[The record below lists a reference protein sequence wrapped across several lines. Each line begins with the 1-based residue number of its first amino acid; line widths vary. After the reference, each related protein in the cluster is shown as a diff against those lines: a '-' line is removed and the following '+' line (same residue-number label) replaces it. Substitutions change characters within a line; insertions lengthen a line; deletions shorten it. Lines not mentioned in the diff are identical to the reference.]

1 MDPSVPLYHDRII
14 VAHQKRSSYEP
25 PAIIRYDDRRG
36 EAVGSPGAVDFQG
49 QERIVQVPGPE
60 RIVYTEKVVEKVVEV
75 PGPERIVEVQVPGPE
90 RVVYNDKIV
99 EKIVEVPGPE
109 RVVYNEKIVEK
120 VVEVPGPERIVEV
133 QVPGPERI
141 VYNDK
146 IVEKTV
152 EVPGPERIVEVQVP
166 GPERIVYTEKI
177 VEKIVEVPVERI
189 VEKIVHV
196 NVESVVE
203 AEAPA
208 TSPPRSSSPLLLPL
222 PSSNRSAHTK
232 EPSSNTTASQVSEHA
247 SDELEELRSKY
258 TEAHALLEAA
268 CKERDAAV
276 AQVPSLR
283 SAAEFAK
290 DQLHLKTSELARLD
304 KELAELRAQ
313 CQGSE
318 EQNIKLIEL
327 QARVTAR
334 ESDVGRL
341 REEVAR
347 LKEEAQ
353 TCAREIAH
361 LKGENSA
368 QKEVHASQIA
378 EMQALAG
385 DARLYAIEHEHKL
398 VAQKKLEDARFKILG
413 LEEQI
418 EQLHVLRS
426 TDVVRASEAATVTVQ
441 DRLQARETEIQ
452 ELRAQVEQFK
462 GDIEAARRDRDALVV
477 RQTQSL
483 QDELLRVNDS
493 LTASERHKATLEQQV
508 LDVQKQ
514 VMDSQTQVADLHAS
528 GLKTVG
534 ELQRQVVELQGRLQA
549 SASQLSTAVDTS
561 VVVDYKHAL
570 ALKEKEIEGLR
581 SKRAHEL
588 EEREQA
594 LEQGKR
600 LHQELERQKE
610 ESARQKEESAAL
622 LVEEQRRAG
631 SLTNELSLANESSRE
646 EIANLRR
653 RLRDLNEDT
662 SVQDAMHALR
672 AGKEAVERDLQ
683 AQRSRGDALEG
694 QLSRAQEELTQLRE
708 TAAQIGVMQE
718 RVRATESEMALAN
731 ARLETSLERVD
742 ALQRELER
750 KERDL
755 TEERDRYDRL
765 QAEMREKRGGTGAE
779 RVEWESK
786 YAGVE
791 KRLQEV
797 QDLRRK
803 GEFDLSIS
811 VKERAALEAKV
822 NEITDEVASARVR
835 IASLESDLR
844 FAQQGQGESTEHLQ
858 QRIRQISESKE
869 KYERKYRETQKQL
882 KESQEACVRVERRYT
897 DLQEELDTSLGPT
910 DSQAQAAIR
919 YFPRFFF
926 FPCTSSYQV
935 FPAFL

>member
-1 MDPSVPLYHDRII
+1 
-14 VAHQKRSSYEP
+14 
-25 PAIIRYDDRRG
+25 
-36 EAVGSPGAVDFQG
+36 
-49 QERIVQVPGPE
+49 
-60 RIVYTEKVVEKVVEV
+60 
-75 PGPERIVEVQVPGPE
+75 
-90 RVVYNDKIV
+90 
-99 EKIVEVPGPE
+99 
-109 RVVYNEKIVEK
+109 
-120 VVEVPGPERIVEV
+120 
-133 QVPGPERI
+133 
-141 VYNDK
+141 
-146 IVEKTV
+146 
-152 EVPGPERIVEVQVP
+152 
-166 GPERIVYTEKI
+166 
-177 VEKIVEVPVERI
+177 
-189 VEKIVHV
+189 VHV
-196 NVESVVE
+196 NVENVVE

-208 TSPPRSSSPLLLPL
+208 TSPPRSSSPLHPL
-222 PSSNRSAHTK
+222 PSSNRSSHTK
-232 EPSSNTTASQVSEHA
+232 EPSSNTTASEVSEHIRN
-247 SDELEELRSKY
+247 ELEELRSKH
-258 TEAHALLEAA
+258 TETHALLEAA

-290 DQLHLKTSELARLD
+290 DQLQLKTSELARLD

-353 TCAREIAH
+353 ACAREIAH
-361 LKGENSA
+361 LKGESSA

-441 DRLQARETEIQ
+441 DRLLARETEIQ
-452 ELRAQVEQFK
+452 ELRAQVDQFK

-483 QDELLRVNDS
+483 QDELLRVNDL
-493 LTASERHKATLEQQV
+493 LTASERHKAALEQQV

-528 GLKTVG
+528 GLKNVG

-570 ALKEKEIEGLR
+570 ALKEKEIEALR

-600 LHQELERQKE
+600 LNQEL
-610 ESARQKEESAAL
+610 ARQKED
-622 LVEEQRRAG
+622 EQRRAG

-653 RLRDLNEDT
+653 RLRDLNENT
-662 SVQDAMHALR
+662 SVQDAMHALQ
-672 AGKEAVERDLQ
+672 ASKEAVERDLQ
-683 AQRSRGDALEG
+683 VQRSRGDALEG
-694 QLSRAQEELTQLRE
+694 QLSRAQEELTPLRE

-791 KRLQEV
+791 KRLQEL

-803 GEFDLSIS
+803 AEFDLSIS

-882 KESQEACVRVERRYT
+882 NESQEACVRLERRYT
-897 DLQEELDTSLGPT
+897 DLQEELNTSLGPT

-919 YFPRFFF
+919 YFPRFSDAVVWL
-926 FPCTSSYQV
+926 THHMLNV
-935 FPAFL
+935 LL